1 MCEMPSLRSRLFIF
15 TLKHRHLLSFQRKR
29 RTTIDWNTSVPQLRE
44 EVEKGAGFLG
54 KLPDGFD
61 LSPITI
67 EGISAEWM
75 LPPQATKD
83 KVILYFHGGGLV
95 IGSVKA
101 HRGIVAKFVKGSG
114 IGALVFDYGL
124 APEHPFPDGLND
136 SIAVYRYLLAEGV
149 KPADIVF
156 MGDSGGGNLCLA
168 TLLALKDKDIPLPAA
183 AVVLSPWTD
192 LKNSGESFE
201 TNAKLD
207 TLTWRDAQ
215 IVFSKYY
222 AGDNDPGLPWISPL
236 YGDLK
241 GLPPLLIYVGGDEL
255 MRDDSTRFA
264 TKAKNADV
272 DVTLRVG
279 EGMFHCYPACAPLF
293 PEATQAMD
301 EICTFIKTHVNNS

>member
-1 MCEMPSLRSRLFIF
+1 MPSLRSRLFIF
-15 TLKHRHLLSFQRKR
+15 ALKHRHLLSFQRKR
-29 RTTIDWNTSVPQLRE
+29 RTTVDWNTSVLQLRE

-54 KLPDGFD
+54 KLPANFD

-67 EGISAEWM
+67 EGISGEWM
-75 LPPQATKD
+75 LPPQATKN

-114 IGALVFDYGL
+114 IGALAFDYGL
-124 APEHPFPDGLND
+124 APERPFPEGLND
-136 SIAVYRYLLAEGV
+136 SVTVYRYLLAEGV
-149 KPADIVF
+149 KPANIVL

-168 TLLALKDKDIPLPAA
+168 TLLVLKEKGFPLPSA

-201 TNAKLD
+201 TNAKVD

-255 MRDDSTRFA
+255 MRDDSIRFA
-264 TKAKNADV
+264 AKAKDAGV

-301 EICTFIKTHVNNS
+301 EICTFIRTHINNS